1 MAGKKE
7 IDFMVSK
14 ATKKEQQV
22 EKEVPKETQPKREVG
37 TKFFNSPE
45 WIGLLEKFS
54 LNVKKE
60 DEGKILSRVEI
71 LKNSWTCLL
80 FRTSISKISIIKKA
94 RGGRMTVFIIKDKN
108 SEEKLDEQFYQLNI
122 DEHNPEEII
131 IERYSVDEDS
141 GDYLDG
147 KVLTLEEI
155 ANELGEV
162 Y

>member
-1 MAGKKE
+1 
-7 IDFMVSK
+7 
-14 ATKKEQQV
+14 
-22 EKEVPKETQPKREVG
+22 
-37 TKFFNSPE
+37 
-45 WIGLLEKFS
+45 
-54 LNVKKE
+54 
-60 DEGKILSRVEI
+60 
-71 LKNSWTCLL
+71 
-80 FRTSISKISIIKKA
+80 
-94 RGGRMTVFIIKDKN
+94 MTVFIIKDKN

>member
-14 ATKKEQQV
+14 ATEKEQPV

-60 DEGKILSRVEI
+60 DEGKILSRVEF
-71 LKNSWTCLL
+71 LKTVGHASYSEPAYQKYLSL
-80 FRTSISKISIIKKA
+80 KKQEA
-94 RGGRMTVFIIKDKN
+94 
-108 SEEKLDEQFYQLNI
+108 EE
-122 DEHNPEEII
+122 
-131 IERYSVDEDS
+131 
-141 GDYLDG
+141 
-147 KVLTLEEI
+147 
-155 ANELGEV
+155 
-162 Y
+162 